1 MKSIVFDMPKSSYL
15 ICVLCLLWGILGTAQ
30 QKKERESRITRDEI
44 PQNALELLNPYLEDA
59 KRLRYYQESD
69 GNKRS
74 FEVKFKKGK
83 LRYSVEFSPE
93 GKLEDVEFLI
103 KSADIP
109 DETWANIQSTF
120 QEKFSKTY
128 VKKIQQQYPCEGK
141 DEPEVLREAFQNLIL
156 PYIRY
161 ELVVAGKTQN
171 HHRLYEILF
180 DANGALLLLR
190 EFAPT
195 NYDHVLY

>member
-1 MKSIVFDMPKSSYL
+1 MKSIVFDMPKSSHL
-15 ICVLCLLWGILGTAQ
+15 VCVLCLLWGILGAAQ
-30 QKKERESRITRDEI
+30 QKKERESRVTRDEI

-141 DEPEVLREAFQNLIL
+141 DEIKF
-156 PYIRY
+156 
-161 ELVVAGKTQN
+161 
-171 HHRLYEILF
+171 
-180 DANGALLLLR
+180 
-190 EFAPT
+190 
-195 NYDHVLY
+195 